1 MENEDSMFRDG
12 RKPTSNYD
20 RQDYLIGPTEDF
32 YHVEQLRHLLSNKLT
47 RPLTIL
53 GYLRDGKQ
61 VGRRTIERAIRDLQT
76 IAEQFKPQSKKRS
89 NP

>member
-1 MENEDSMFRDG
+1 MKRSHSSRKLPSSYDS
-12 RKPTSNYD
+12 
-20 RQDYLIGPTEDF
+20 QDCMIGSAEDF
-32 YHVEQLRHLLSNKLT
+32 YHVEQLRHLLGNKLT

-53 GYLRDGKQ
+53 GHLRDGKQ